1 MENLAERQKEALK
14 LVERLIELEPDVGT
28 LQYACK
34 MRERLKLPM
43 SVVLD
48 KLGQVYPELTVIER
62 AEKLGVT
69 RQAYYGYINGLS
81 RPNARVAKKL
91 AALTG
96 FDAND
101 IKGRL
106 PPWRSR

>member
-1 MENLAERQKEALK
+1 MENLAERQKEALR

-48 KLGQVYPELTVIER
+48 KLQQLYPELTVMDT
-62 AEKLGVT
+62 AAKLGVS
-69 RQAYYGYINGLS
+69 RQAYYGWVNGLA
-81 RPNARVAKKL
+81 RPNAKIAKKL
-91 AALTG
+91 AAMTG
-96 FDAND
+96 FDAAD
-101 IKGRL
+101 IKGKL
-106 PPWRSR
+106 PPWR